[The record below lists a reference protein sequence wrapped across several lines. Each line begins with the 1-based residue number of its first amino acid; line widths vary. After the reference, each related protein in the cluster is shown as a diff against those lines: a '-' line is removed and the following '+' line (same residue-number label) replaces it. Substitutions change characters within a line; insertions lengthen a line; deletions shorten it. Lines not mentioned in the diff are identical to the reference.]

1 MTDER
6 VEMTKMDW
14 LIKLRRLRHR
24 DSLEK
29 IIDKKK
35 YELSDA
41 ELAVFWGAAD
51 HRLAE
56 LIMKRQYKR
65 VPKKV
70 WGLVQ

>member
-1 MTDER
+1 
-6 VEMTKMDW
+6 MTKRDW
-14 LIKLRRLRHR
+14 LEKLRRCNHL

-29 IIDKKK
+29 IIDKKN

-56 LIMKRQYKR
+56 LVMGRLYDKI
-65 VPKKV
+65 PKSV
-70 WGLVQ
+70 WAFIN

>member
-1 MTDER
+1 
-6 VEMTKMDW
+6 MTKRDW
-14 LIKLRRLRHR
+14 LIKLRRLNNR

-56 LIMKRQYKR
+56 LTMNRFYDE
-65 VPKKV
+65 VPVSV
-70 WGLVQ
+70 WRFVH